1 MVADYEPVIST
12 RFETIMKASCFHLV
26 TLKETPVDAE
36 IVSHQLMLR
45 AGLIRRLASGI
56 YSWMPLG
63 IRVLRKVENIVRE
76 EMNKAGALEV
86 LLPAIQPAELWRE
99 SGRWD
104 QFGPELLRLK
114 DRHQKDYCIGPTHEE
129 VIADIF
135 RRDIRSYKQLPINFY
150 QIQTKFRDEIR
161 PRFGVMRSRE
171 FIMKDAYSFHLD
183 QASLQHT
190 YELMHQ
196 AYCNIFKRFGL
207 AFRAVTA
214 DSGSIGGSGSQEF
227 HVLADSGED
236 AIAFSDQS
244 QYAANIEMAEAI
256 PTEKSRPEAGDAIQ
270 TIDTPGLYTIED
282 LAGSISVD
290 IRRCLKTLMADAEDG
305 GLVAL
310 VLRGDHQLNAVK
322 AERLDGIAIP
332 FKLADREKIVSVL
345 GNDIGSIGPIGL
357 DIKTYVDRSA
367 AMVSD
372 FVCGANSDD
381 QHYINANWGRDCG
394 EPEIADIRN
403 VQDGDPSPDGKGTLK
418 ILRGIEVGHIFQLG
432 DKYSEAMQATVLNE
446 NGKST
451 TTLMGCY
458 GIGITRVVAA
468 AIEQNND
475 DRGIFWP
482 DSLAPFQLAI
492 CPVNYHKSDSVKQ
505 TSDDLYQ
512 DCLERGIEVLLDDR
526 PVRPGVMFSDME
538 LIGVPHR
545 IVLSERAIDSKQFEY
560 KGRRDESAQQ
570 YALAELPGFLDQL
583 FHQA

>member
-1 MVADYEPVIST
+1 M
-12 RFETIMKASCFHLV
+12 RASSFHLV

-36 IVSHQLMLR
+36 VVSHQLMLR
-45 AGLIRRLASGI
+45 TGMIRRLASGI

-86 LLPAIQPAELWRE
+86 LMPAIQPAELWQE

-114 DRHQKDYCIGPTHEE
+114 DRHQKDYCVGPTHEE

-135 RRDIRSYKQLPINFY
+135 RRDVRSYKQLPINFY

-183 QASLQHT
+183 QASLQQT

-196 AYCNIFKRFGL
+196 VYCNIFDRFGL
-207 AFRAVTA
+207 AYRAVAA

-227 HVLADSGED
+227 HVLAESGED
-236 AIAFSDQS
+236 AIVFSDQS

-256 PTEKSRPEAGDAIQ
+256 AAKTKRPEAGEAMQ

-282 LAGSISVD
+282 LAKSISID
-290 IRRCLKTLMADAEDG
+290 IQQCLKTLIADAEDG

-310 VLRGDHQLNAVK
+310 VVRGDHELNPVK
-322 AERLDGIAIP
+322 AEKLDGVAMP
-332 FKLADREKIVSVL
+332 FRLSDREKIKTVL

-357 DIKTYVDRSA
+357 NIRTYVDRSA
-367 AMVSD
+367 AMVGD
-372 FVCGANSDD
+372 FVCGANADD
-381 QHYINANWGRDCG
+381 RHYINVNWGRDCD
-394 EPEIADIRN
+394 EPVIADIRN
-403 VQDGDPSPDGKGTLK
+403 VQNGDPSPDGKGTLK

-432 DKYSEAMQATVLNE
+432 EKYSEAMQATVLDE
-446 NGKST
+446 NGSSRVT
-451 TTLMGCY
+451 SMGCY

-492 CPVNYHKSDSVKQ
+492 CPINYHKSDTVKQ
-505 TSDDLYQ
+505 ASDSIFQ
-512 DCLERGIEVLLDDR
+512 DCLDRGIEVLLDDR
-526 PVRPGVMFSDME
+526 PLRPGVIFSDME
-538 LIGVPHR
+538 LIGIPHR
-545 IVLSERAIDSKQFEY
+545 IVLSDRGLGEKQFEY

-570 YALAELPGFLDQL
+570 IALEELPGFLDKLIKQT
-583 FHQA
+583 

>member
-1 MVADYEPVIST
+1 
-12 RFETIMKASCFHLV
+12 MKASSFHLV

-36 IVSHQLMLR
+36 VVSHQLMLR
-45 AGLIRRLASGI
+45 AGMIRRLASGI

-86 LLPAIQPAELWRE
+86 LMPAIQPAELWQE

-129 VIADIF
+129 VITDIF
-135 RRDIRSYKQLPINFY
+135 RRDIKSYKQLPINFY

-171 FIMKDAYSFHLD
+171 FIMKDAYSFDLD
-183 QASLQHT
+183 QASLQQT
-190 YELMHQ
+190 YELMRQ
-196 AYCNIFKRFGL
+196 TYCNIFDRFGL
-207 AFRAVTA
+207 SYRAVTA

-227 HVLADSGED
+227 HVLAESGED
-236 AIAFSDQS
+236 AIAFSDKG

-256 PTEKSRPEAGDAIQ
+256 PTESGRPEAGDAIQ
-270 TIDTPGLYTIED
+270 TIDTPGLYTIEN
-282 LAGSISVD
+282 LAKSTSTD
-290 IRRCLKTLMADAEDG
+290 IQKCLKTLIADAEDG

-310 VLRGDHQLNAVK
+310 VLRGDHELNPVK
-322 AERLDGIAIP
+322 AEKLDGVAAP
-332 FKLADREKIVSVL
+332 LRLADREKIKSVL

-357 DIKTYVDRSA
+357 NIQTYVDRSA
-367 AMVSD
+367 ALVND
-372 FVCGANSDD
+372 FVCGANANDR
-381 QHYINANWGRDCG
+381 HYINVNWGRDCD
-394 EPEIADIRN
+394 EPVIADIRN

-432 DKYSEAMQATVLNE
+432 QKYSEAMQATVLDE
-446 NGKST
+446 NGNSRVPS
-451 TTLMGCY
+451 MGCY

-482 DSLAPFQLAI
+482 DALAPFQLAI
-492 CPVNYHKSDSVKQ
+492 CPINYHKSDTVKQ
-505 TSDDLYQ
+505 TSDSIFQ
-512 DCLERGIEVLLDDR
+512 NCLDRGIEVLLDDR
-526 PVRPGVMFSDME
+526 PLRPGVIFSDME
-538 LIGVPHR
+538 LIGIPHR
-545 IVLSERAIDSKQFEY
+545 IVLSERGLGEEQFEY

-570 YALAELPGFLDQL
+570 IALEELPCFLDKLINQT
-583 FHQA
+583 

>member
-1 MVADYEPVIST
+1 
-12 RFETIMKASCFHLV
+12 MKASSFHLV

-36 IVSHQLMLR
+36 VISHQLMLR

-63 IRVLRKVENIVRE
+63 IRVLRKVENIVRDE
-76 EMNKAGALEV
+76 LNKAGALEV
-86 LLPAIQPAELWRE
+86 LLPAIQPAELWKE

-129 VIADIF
+129 VIVDIF
-135 RRDIRSYKQLPINFY
+135 RRDVRSYKQLPINFY

-171 FIMKDAYSFHLD
+171 FIMKDAYSFDLD
-183 QASLQHT
+183 QAGLKKS
-190 YELMHQ
+190 YDLMHQ
-196 AYCNIFKRFGL
+196 AYCKIFDRFGL
-207 AFRAVTA
+207 AYRAVTA

-244 QYAANIEMAEAI
+244 QYAAKSEMAEAI
-256 PTEKSRPEAGDAIQ
+256 ATETTRPEAGEPMQ

-282 LAGSISVD
+282 LAKSTSVD
-290 IRRCLKTLMADAEDG
+290 IRQCLKTLIVDAQNG

-310 VLRGDHQLNAVK
+310 VLRGDHSLNALKAEKLNAVAVPLK
-322 AERLDGIAIP
+322 M
-332 FKLADREKIVSVL
+332 ADREKIKSAL

-357 DIKTYVDRSA
+357 NIQTYVDRSA

-372 FVCGANSDD
+372 FVCGANSNDR
-381 QHYINANWGRDCG
+381 HYINANWGRDCE
-394 EPEIADIRN
+394 EPEIVDLRN
-403 VQDGDPSPDGKGTLK
+403 VENGDPSPDGKGRLK

-432 DKYSEAMQATVLNE
+432 GKYSEAMGASVLDE
-446 NGKST
+446 NGKSVT
-451 TTLMGCY
+451 TSMGCY

-482 DSLAPFQLAI
+482 DSLAPFHLAI
-492 CPVNYHKSDSVKQ
+492 CPVNYHKSDAVKQ
-505 TSDDLYQ
+505 ACDDLYQ
-512 DCLERGIEVLLDDR
+512 DCVNRGIEVLLDDR
-526 PVRPGVMFSDME
+526 PLRPGVMFSDME

-545 IVLSERAIDSKQFEY
+545 IVFSERGLGSVQFEY
-560 KGRRDESAQQ
+560 KGRRDESAQDI
-570 YALAELPGFLDQL
+570 ALEALPDFLDKL
-583 FHQA
+583 FNQTCS

>member
-1 MVADYEPVIST
+1 
-12 RFETIMKASCFHLV
+12 MKASSFHLV

-36 IVSHQLMLR
+36 VVSHQLMLR

-63 IRVLRKVENIVRE
+63 LRVLRKVENIVRE

-86 LLPAIQPAELWRE
+86 LLPAIQPAELWQE

-183 QASLQHT
+183 QVSLQQT
-190 YELMHQ
+190 YELMHRT
-196 AYCNIFKRFGL
+196 YCNIFDRLGL
-207 AFRAVTA
+207 AYRAVTA

-227 HVLADSGED
+227 HVLAESGED

-256 PTEKSRPEAGDAIQ
+256 PSQKRRPEAGEAMQ

-282 LAGSISVD
+282 LAESRSID
-290 IRRCLKTLMADAEDG
+290 IRKCLKTLIVDAEDD
-305 GLVAL
+305 GLIAL
-310 VLRGDHQLNAVK
+310 VLRGDHQLNPVK
-322 AERLDGIAIP
+322 AEKLDGVATP
-332 FKLADREKIVSVL
+332 LRLADREKIKLVL
-345 GNDIGSIGPIGL
+345 GNDIGSIGPVGL
-357 DIKTYVDRSA
+357 NIRIYVDRSA
-367 AMVSD
+367 AMLGD
-372 FVCGANSDD
+372 FVCGANADD
-381 QHYINANWGRDCG
+381 RHYINANWGRDCG
-394 EPEIADIRN
+394 EPEVADIRN
-403 VQDGDPSPDGKGTLK
+403 VEDGDPSPDGKGTLK

-432 DKYSEAMQATVLNE
+432 QKYSEAMQATVLDE
-446 NGKST
+446 NGKSRIT
-451 TTLMGCY
+451 SMGCY

-475 DRGIFWP
+475 ERGIFWP
-482 DSLAPFQLAI
+482 DALAPFQLVI
-492 CPVNYHKSDSVKQ
+492 CPINYHKSDSVKQ
-505 TSDDLYQ
+505 ASDDLYQ
-512 DCLERGIEVLLDDR
+512 DCLDRGIEVLLDDR
-526 PVRPGVMFSDME
+526 HVRPGVMFSDME
-538 LIGVPHR
+538 LIGISQR
-545 IVLSERAIDSKQFEY
+545 IVLSERGLGSKIAEY
-560 KGRRDESAQQ
+560 KGRRDESAQEV
-570 YALAELPGFLDQL
+570 ALAELPRFLEKLITQT
-583 FHQA
+583 

>member
-1 MVADYEPVIST
+1 
-12 RFETIMKASCFHLV
+12 MKASSFHLV

-36 IVSHQLMLR
+36 VVSHQLMLR
-45 AGLIRRLASGI
+45 AGMIRRLASGI

-86 LLPAIQPAELWRE
+86 LMPAIQPAELWQE

-129 VIADIF
+129 VITDIF
-135 RRDIRSYKQLPINFY
+135 RRDIKSYKQLPINFY

-171 FIMKDAYSFHLD
+171 FIMKDAYSFDLD
-183 QASLQHT
+183 QASLQQT
-190 YELMHQ
+190 YELMRQ
-196 AYCNIFKRFGL
+196 AYCNIFDRFGL
-207 AFRAVTA
+207 SYRAVTA

-236 AIAFSDQS
+236 AIAFSDKG

-256 PTEKSRPEAGDAIQ
+256 PTESGRPEAGDAIQ

-282 LAGSISVD
+282 LAKSTSTD
-290 IRRCLKTLMADAEDG
+290 IQKCLKTLIADAEDG

-310 VLRGDHQLNAVK
+310 VLRGDHELNPVK
-322 AERLDGIAIP
+322 AEKLDGVAAP
-332 FKLADREKIVSVL
+332 LRLADREKIKSVL

-357 DIKTYVDRSA
+357 NIQTYVDRSA

-372 FVCGANSDD
+372 FVCGANADD
-381 QHYINANWGRDCG
+381 CHYINVNWGRDCD
-394 EPEIADIRN
+394 EPVISDIRN

-432 DKYSEAMQATVLNE
+432 EKYSETMQATVLDE
-446 NGKST
+446 NGNSRIT
-451 TTLMGCY
+451 SMGCY

-482 DSLAPFQLAI
+482 DALAPFQLAI
-492 CPVNYHKSDSVKQ
+492 CPINYHKSDTVKQ
-505 TSDDLYQ
+505 ASDSIFQ
-512 DCLERGIEVLLDDR
+512 NCLDRGIEVLLDDR
-526 PVRPGVMFSDME
+526 PLRPGVIFSDME
-538 LIGVPHR
+538 LIGIPHR
-545 IVLSERAIDSKQFEY
+545 IVLSERGLGEEQFEY

-570 YALAELPGFLDQL
+570 IALEELPCFLDKLINQT
-583 FHQA
+583 

>member
-1 MVADYEPVIST
+1 M
-12 RFETIMKASCFHLV
+12 RASSFHLV

-36 IVSHQLMLR
+36 VVSHQLMLR
-45 AGLIRRLASGI
+45 TGMIRRLASGI

-86 LLPAIQPAELWRE
+86 LMPAIQPAELWQE

-114 DRHQKDYCIGPTHEE
+114 DRHQKDYCVGPTHEE
-129 VIADIF
+129 VITDIF
-135 RRDIRSYKQLPINFY
+135 RRDVRSYKQLPINFY

-183 QASLQHT
+183 QASLQQT

-196 AYCNIFKRFGL
+196 AYCNIFDRFGL
-207 AFRAVTA
+207 AYRAVAA

-227 HVLADSGED
+227 HVLAESGED
-236 AIAFSDQS
+236 AIVFSDQS

-256 PTEKSRPEAGDAIQ
+256 AAKTKRPEAGEAMQ

-282 LAGSISVD
+282 LAKSISID
-290 IRRCLKTLMADAEDG
+290 IQQCLKTLIADAEDG

-310 VLRGDHQLNAVK
+310 VVRGDHELNPVK
-322 AERLDGIAIP
+322 AEKLDGVAMP
-332 FKLADREKIVSVL
+332 FRLTDREKIKTVL

-357 DIKTYVDRSA
+357 NIRTYVDRSA
-367 AMVSD
+367 AMVGD
-372 FVCGANSDD
+372 FVCGANADD
-381 QHYINANWGRDCG
+381 RHYINVNWGRDCD
-394 EPEIADIRN
+394 EPVIADIRN
-403 VQDGDPSPDGKGTLK
+403 VQNGDPSPDGKGTLK

-432 DKYSEAMQATVLNE
+432 EKYSEAMQATVLDE
-446 NGKST
+446 NGSSRVT
-451 TTLMGCY
+451 SMGCY

-492 CPVNYHKSDSVKQ
+492 CPINYHKSDTVKQ
-505 TSDDLYQ
+505 ASDSIFQ
-512 DCLERGIEVLLDDR
+512 DCLDRGIEVLLDDR
-526 PVRPGVMFSDME
+526 PLRPGVIFSDME
-538 LIGVPHR
+538 LIGIPHR
-545 IVLSERAIDSKQFEY
+545 IVLSDRGLGEKQFEY

-570 YALAELPGFLDQL
+570 IALEELPGFLDKLIKQT
-583 FHQA
+583 

>member
-1 MVADYEPVIST
+1 
-12 RFETIMKASCFHLV
+12 MKASSFHLV

-36 IVSHQLMLR
+36 VVSHQLMLR
-45 AGLIRRLASGI
+45 AGMIRRLASGI

-86 LLPAIQPAELWRE
+86 LMPAIQPAELWQE

-129 VIADIF
+129 VITDIF
-135 RRDIRSYKQLPINFY
+135 RRDIKSYKQLPINFY

-171 FIMKDAYSFHLD
+171 FIMKDAYSFDLD
-183 QASLQHT
+183 QASLQQT
-190 YELMHQ
+190 YELMRQ
-196 AYCNIFKRFGL
+196 AYCNIFDRFGL
-207 AFRAVTA
+207 SYRAVTA

-236 AIAFSDQS
+236 AIAFSDKG

-256 PTEKSRPEAGDAIQ
+256 PTESGRPEAGDAIQ

-282 LAGSISVD
+282 LAKSTSTD
-290 IRRCLKTLMADAEDG
+290 IQKCLKTLIADAEDG

-310 VLRGDHQLNAVK
+310 VLRGDHELNPVK
-322 AERLDGIAIP
+322 AEKLDGVAAP
-332 FKLADREKIVSVL
+332 LRLADREKIKSVL

-357 DIKTYVDRSA
+357 NIQTYVDRSA

-372 FVCGANSDD
+372 FVCGANADD
-381 QHYINANWGRDCG
+381 RHYINVNWGRDCD
-394 EPEIADIRN
+394 EPVISDIRN

-432 DKYSEAMQATVLNE
+432 EKYSETMQATVLDE
-446 NGKST
+446 NGNSRVT
-451 TTLMGCY
+451 SMGCY

-482 DSLAPFQLAI
+482 DALAPFQLAI
-492 CPVNYHKSDSVKQ
+492 CPINYHKSDTVKQ
-505 TSDDLYQ
+505 ASDSIFQ
-512 DCLERGIEVLLDDR
+512 NCLDRGIEVLLDDR
-526 PVRPGVMFSDME
+526 PLRPGVIFSDME
-538 LIGVPHR
+538 LIGIPHR
-545 IVLSERAIDSKQFEY
+545 IVLSERGLGEEQFEY

-570 YALAELPGFLDQL
+570 IALEELPVFLDKLINQT
-583 FHQA
+583 

>member
-1 MVADYEPVIST
+1 
-12 RFETIMKASCFHLV
+12 MKASCFHLV

-36 IVSHQLMLR
+36 VISHQLMLR

-63 IRVLRKVENIVRE
+63 IRILRKVEKIVRE
-76 EMNKAGALEV
+76 EMDSAGALEL

-183 QASLQHT
+183 QASLQQT

-196 AYCNIFKRFGL
+196 AYTKIFTRFGL

-256 PTEKSRPEAGDAIQ
+256 AAEPNRPEAGDAMK

-282 LAGSISVD
+282 LAKSTSVD
-290 IRRCLKTLMADAEDG
+290 IQQCLKTLVADAEDG

-310 VLRGDHQLNAVK
+310 VLRGDHELNAVK
-322 AERLDGIAIP
+322 AEKLDSVATP
-332 FKLADREKIVSVL
+332 FRLADREKIKSVL

-357 DIKTYVDRSA
+357 NVQTYVDRSA
-367 AMVSD
+367 AMVGD
-372 FVCGANSDD
+372 FVCGANTDD
-381 QHYINANWGRDCG
+381 QHYMNANWGRDCD

-403 VQDGDPSPDGKGTLK
+403 VQNGDPSPDGKGTLK

-432 DKYSEAMQATVLNE
+432 DKYSEAMQATVLDE
-446 NGKST
+446 NGKSC

-492 CPVNYHKSDSVKQ
+492 CPVNYHKSGSVKQ
-505 TSDDLYQ
+505 ASDDLYQ
-512 DCLERGIEVLLDDR
+512 NCLDRGVEVLLDDR

-545 IVLSERAIDSKQFEY
+545 IVFSERGIDAKQFEY

-570 YALAELPGFLDQL
+570 YALTELPGFLDKL
-583 FHQA
+583 FSQT